1 MTQKRLELDYEDLSK
16 HFKVVGGDLVRLI
29 DSKHTKAG
37 DSVGSLSNEGYLRF
51 GHNGNLY
58 AVHRA
63 IYLLTHGSLPEFIDH
78 INGIKNDNRPE
89 NLRSA
94 TDSENRCNAVI
105 QSNNTSGV
113 KGVHKLK
120 NGQGYQGSITLN
132 GKRKFLGMFKTLELA
147 DEFVSLARDM
157 IHGKFANNGVRL

>member
-16 HFKVVGGDLVRLI
+16 HFKVIGGDLVRLV

-37 DSVGSLSNEGYLRF
+37 DVVGSLSNEGYLRF

-63 IYLLTHGSLPEFIDH
+63 IYLLTHGNLPRFIDH
-78 INGIKNDNRPE
+78 INGIKSDNRPE
-89 NLRSA
+89 NLREASN
-94 TDSENRCNAVI
+94 SQNCCNSKISVK
-105 QSNNTSGV
+105 NTSGV

-120 NGQGYQGSITLN
+120 NGKGYQGSITLN
-132 GKRKFLGMFKTLELA
+132 GKRKFLGVFETLELA

-157 IHGKFANNGVRL
+157 VHGKFANTGVRL